1 MEETR
6 DIIQKVGVLNQEI
19 DKLKQSKDNTPLG

>member
-6 DIIQKVGVLNQEI
+6 DIIQKVGVLNQDIE
-19 DKLKQSKDNTPLG
+19 KLKQSKDNTPLG